1 MGFKRLRS
9 RDFYFDD
16 PLLKRFCG
24 LNSIPDVSTISR
36 SLSLSDQRSL
46 ELLGDLNEKIVLDR
60 IKIEKLK
67 TVTLDFDG
75 FVVSTGGKVEDSAAG
90 FNKSK
95 KGARSY
101 YPLGCTVAQTSQVL
115 GLLHRSGNVHDSN
128 QAEQFILERVRSTR
142 SILSSQARIESRLDS
157 AFFNSDLVYTL
168 DDENVEFSVSM
179 PFCRFAHLKEL
190 VESRKRW
197 IKIDETWSYFEI
209 NWSPESW
216 LLTLGPLFLGKTK
229 NSTKGPSPIRPI

>member
-1 MGFKRLRS
+1 MRSRKSSITSKVHKIPTLKFEDQKLTSFSGLIIFQNFFHSIDLLKSLKGCFSHLKVNPFYGNHRICLVLIVHFIMGFKRLRS

-128 QAEQFILERVRSTR
+128 QAEQFILGEGTIYQVHF
-142 SILSSQARIESRLDS
+142 I
-157 AFFNSDLVYTL
+157 F
-168 DDENVEFSVSM
+168 
-179 PFCRFAHLKEL
+179 P
-190 VESRKRW
+190 
-197 IKIDETWSYFEI
+197 
-209 NWSPESW
+209 
-216 LLTLGPLFLGKTK
+216 GKD
-229 NSTKGPSPIRPI
+229 